1 MDFNNAQKTATPPV
15 QKPAVTPAPKT
26 ATPPVAKK
34 KSLTVE
40 EKKKELDAR
49 KKTIQDQLD
58 KKRKALNKIKRDE
71 ENLLNPKQSRKDR
84 TRALCLLAGMLLE
97 DLKKTKDVAKMDSY
111 KSRLTTPSDKEKF
124 AFLIKEVAGTK

>member
-1 MDFNNAQKTATPPV
+1 MDFNNAQKQGTTPA
-15 QKPAVTPAPKT
+15 QKPAVPPTTKPV
-26 ATPPVAKK
+26 TPPVAKK
-34 KSLTVE
+34 KPLTVE
-40 EKKKELDAR
+40 EKKKELEAR

-58 KKRKALNKIKRDE
+58 TKRKALNKIKKEE

-111 KSRLTTPSDKEKF
+111 KARLTTPSDKEKF